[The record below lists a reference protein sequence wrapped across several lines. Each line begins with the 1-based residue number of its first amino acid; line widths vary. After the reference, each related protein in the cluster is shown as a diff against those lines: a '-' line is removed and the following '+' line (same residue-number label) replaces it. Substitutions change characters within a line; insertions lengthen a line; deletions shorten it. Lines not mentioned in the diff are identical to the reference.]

1 VLLIQILAATL
12 LLLGSG
18 LIFRALVE
26 IDRPARPRP
35 LAHRWPPLA
44 SPALD
49 VEDRDSLPRAA

>member
-1 VLLIQILAATL
+1 MLLIQILAATL

-35 LAHRWPPLA
+35 LVRPWTRA
-44 SPALD
+44 SALD
-49 VEDRDSLPRAA
+49 VEFEDRDSLPRAA